1 MRAYRG
7 ILQPPASMAKP
18 PPCWRARVAWLPSAS
33 AAGRGLPPCWSV
45 SRWVLESGF
54 KIESG
59 VSGAVLARCCDL
71 LAAPLEGGGQRR
83 VFERVPEL
91 SDLLVGLSWRAEE
104 VCGCAVVLCRS
115 ILFDKTPTANWK
127 VGWHQDVTLSCS
139 QRFELDGWRNWTE
152 KDGLPHV
159 QPPVAVL
166 ESMLTLR
173 LHLEPCG
180 SDNGPL
186 RVLPG
191 SHRSGRLSPTEVAAQ
206 VASVEPVEC
215 ACEAGEVL
223 LMRPLLVHSSSSARA
238 PGRRRV
244 VHLEFCPRA
253 VLPAE
258 FTT

>member
-1 MRAYRG
+1 M
-7 ILQPPASMAKP
+7 S
-18 PPCWRARVAWLPSAS
+18 RVFP
-33 AAGRGLPPCWSV
+33 
-45 SRWVLESGF
+45 
-54 KIESG
+54 
-59 VSGAVLARCCDL
+59 GAVLARCRDL

-83 VFERVPEL
+83 LFERVPEL
-91 SDLLVGLSWRAEE
+91 SDLLNGLNRRAEE
-104 VCGCAVVLCRS
+104 VCGCSMVLCRS

-127 VGWHQDVTLSCS
+127 VGWHQDVTLACS
-139 QRFELDGWRNWTE
+139 QRFERDGWRNWTE

-173 LHLEPCG
+173 LHLDPCG

-191 SHRSGRLSPTEVAAQ
+191 SHRLGHLSAAEVAAQ
-206 VASVEPVEC
+206 VASLEPVEC
-215 ACEAGEVL
+215 VCEAGELL

-244 VHLEFCPRA
+244 VHLEFCPPA
-253 VLPAE
+253 VLPAGCY
-258 FTT
+258 